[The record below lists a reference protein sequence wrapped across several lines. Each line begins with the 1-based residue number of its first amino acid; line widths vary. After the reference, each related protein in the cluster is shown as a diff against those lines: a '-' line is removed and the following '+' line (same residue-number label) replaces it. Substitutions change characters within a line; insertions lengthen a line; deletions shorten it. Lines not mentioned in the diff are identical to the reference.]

1 MKKQP
6 LLILL
11 VCFILGI
18 FFYHYFVFN
27 TLKIYLLL
35 IISFLLLVFSFAKIK
50 FLSKFKNI
58 FLGIFFFSLG
68 VFSHFLNSQKPKI
81 PDFEGKQTV
90 IFQLNRKLNS
100 NEKYKRYEVQIINI
114 KDFSENKIFPLN
126 AVISVPKEEKQLDFK
141 DFYQTEIYLNQVKA
155 PENDFQFNYAQ
166 YLARKNIYYQS
177 FATNEIISSPK
188 KNLSFPEKIK
198 QKRTKVL
205 QNIDVSRLSK
215 ETKEFLKGIILA
227 DRTEMNSE
235 MVSDFSKSG
244 LVHFLAISGT
254 HFAIIFWLI
263 LLLLKPIF
271 PAKYRNF
278 PIVISL
284 FLIWGFAIF
293 IDFGSSVVR
302 SCLMISVYYGFVL
315 LHRKPDLLHSLSIA
329 GFLIL
334 INDTHQLFDVGF
346 QLSFLAV
353 LGIFWLNEPILEFLP
368 QPKNKIQN
376 FFVNII
382 SISFSAQIATLP
394 LVIFYFHQ
402 YSLLSIIA
410 NLVILPFSEII
421 IIFSL
426 LMTVLFAFKFQFFG
440 LNFLYE
446 KIVEILLNS
455 IHFFASKDWFF
466 YKNIPINIWELL
478 LIFIAIYYLR
488 FVLKNTNSKAILK
501 FSFVIL
507 LFFLLRISFNFYSSR
522 TSETILVN
530 NFKDKILLVKEKDK
544 VICFIRENL
553 NDEKV
558 QKNIIEPF
566 LASRRIDNFEIKKIP
581 ENTDKVIINSKVYD
595 FKQ

>member
-18 FFYHYFVFN
+18 FSYDYFVFSI
-27 TLKIYLLL
+27 LKTYLLL
-35 IISFLLLVFSFAKIK
+35 IISFLLLVFSF
-50 FLSKFKNI
+50 SKFKFFKSLKNI
-58 FLGIFFFSLG
+58 FLGLFFFSLG
-68 VFSHFLNSQKPKI
+68 VFSHFLHSQKPET
-81 PDFEGKQTV
+81 PDFEGKQKV
-90 IFQLNRKLNS
+90 VFQLNKKLNS
-100 NEKYKRYEVQIINI
+100 NEKYRRYEVEILKI
-114 KDFSENKIFPLN
+114 ENFKNEKILPLN
-126 AVISVPKEEKQLDFK
+126 AVISVPKEEKPLDFK
-141 DFYQTEIYLNQVKA
+141 EYFQTEVYLNKVKA

-177 FATNEIISSPK
+177 FATDEILISPK
-188 KNLSFPEKIK
+188 KNLSFAEKIK
-198 QKRTKVL
+198 QKRAKIL
-205 QNIDVSRLSK
+205 QNIDESKLS
-215 ETKEFLKGIILA
+215 EATQEFLKGIILA
-227 DRTEMNSE
+227 DRTEMNAE

-271 PAKYRNF
+271 PPKYRNF

-284 FLIWGFAIF
+284 ILIWIFAVF

-302 SCLMISVYYGFVL
+302 SCLMITVYYTFVL
-315 LHRKPDLLHSLSIA
+315 LQRKPDFLHSLSIA

-334 INDTHQLFDVGF
+334 ISDTHQLFDVGF

-368 QPKNKIQN
+368 KPKNKIQN

-426 LMTVLFAFKFQFFG
+426 LMTILFAFKIEFFG

-446 KIVEILLNS
+446 NIVKILLKS

-466 YKNIPINIWELL
+466 YKNIPINIFEIS
-478 LIFIAIYYLR
+478 LIFLAIYYLR
-488 FVLKNTNSKAILK
+488 FVLKNTNSKAFLK
-501 FSFVIL
+501 FSFVVL
-507 LFFLLRISFNFYSSR
+507 VFFVFRTSINFYSSR
-522 TSETILVN
+522 TSEIVLVHY
-530 NFKDKILLVKEKDK
+530 FKSKVFLIKEKDK
-544 VICFIRENL
+544 VICFI
-553 NDEKV
+553 DEISNEQKI

-566 LASRRIDNFEIKKIP
+566 LSSRRIDKFEVKKFP
-581 ENTDKVIINSKVYD
+581 ENTDKIILNSKIYD
-595 FKQ
+595 LK

>member
-18 FFYHYFVFN
+18 FVNDYFVFN
-27 TLKIYLLL
+27 ILKANLLL
-35 IISFLLLVFSFAKIK
+35 IISFLLLVFTF
-50 FLSKFKNI
+50 SKFKFFKPLKNI
-58 FLGIFFFSLG
+58 FLGLFFFSLG
-68 VFSHFLNSQKPKI
+68 IFSHFLHSQKPEI
-81 PDFEGKQTV
+81 PDFEGKQKV
-90 IFQLNRKLNS
+90 VFQLNKKLNS
-100 NEKYKRYEVQIINI
+100 NEKYRRYEVEIF
-114 KDFSENKIFPLN
+114 KVENFKNEKILPLN
-126 AVISVPKEEKQLDFK
+126 AVISVPKEEKPLDFK
-141 DFYQTEIYLNQVKA
+141 EYFQTEVYLNKVKA
-155 PENDFQFNYAQ
+155 PENDFQFNYAK
-166 YLARKNIYYQS
+166 YLSRKNIYYQS
-177 FATNEIISSPK
+177 FATDEILISTK
-188 KNLSFPEKIK
+188 KNLSFAEKIK
-198 QKRTKVL
+198 QKRAEIL
-205 QNIDVSRLSK
+205 QNIDESKLS
-215 ETKEFLKGIILA
+215 EATQEFLKGIILA
-227 DRTEMNSE
+227 DRTEMNAE

-271 PAKYRNF
+271 PPKYRNF

-284 FLIWGFAIF
+284 ILIWIFAVF

-302 SCLMISVYYGFVL
+302 SCLMITVYYTFIL

-334 INDTHQLFDVGF
+334 ISDTHQLFDVGF

-368 QPKNKIQN
+368 KPKNKIQN

-402 YSLLSIIA
+402 YSLLSVIA

-426 LMTVLFAFKFQFFG
+426 LMTILFAFKIEFFG

-446 KIVEILLNS
+446 NIVKILLKS

-466 YKNIPINIWELL
+466 YKNIPINIFEIS
-478 LIFIAIYYLR
+478 LIFLAIYYLR
-488 FVLKNTNSKAILK
+488 FVLKNTNSKAFLR

-507 LFFLLRISFNFYSSR
+507 LFFLLRISFNFYSSK
-522 TSETILVN
+522 TSENVLVN
-530 NFKDKILLVKEKDK
+530 YFKSNVFLVKEKDK
-544 VICFIRENL
+544 VICFMDENS
-553 NDEKV
+553 NKEKI

-566 LASRRIDNFEIKKIP
+566 LSSRRIDKFEVKKFP
-581 ENTDKVIINSKVYD
+581 ENTDKIILNSKIYD
-595 FKQ
+595 LK